1 MSEVSEFQRLID
13 RAQALIRLTAHRRPI
28 SEPTEK
34 AYKAVFDKMWK
45 TKNLDPLR
53 ADDSLDTYHH
63 RRAAMQWGVTHVL
76 LLLMR
81 NIGTAIRDKNADEL
95 TKSELRLRTALD
107 LIEPALVLEPP
118 MQPGELP
125 WQRTPSRWRQ
135 APGQKPQRGAKSKK
149 HVLREL
155 PRDWDMRLW
164 EGTPADWKYRE
175 VLAVHLIVPVRPEE
189 LVPGARPSGHSPGVT
204 LELRS
209 ENRLVVTFAP
219 VKSHDGLY
227 GTEQTEIC
235 LNPLVMKGPAQF
247 LAGRCE
253 AAGGLI
259 IISTPSKNAFRKALE
274 DLGRRALP
282 GIRTTITAYVC
293 RQQLLADLKATLG
306 AGGKVAAAAGHCTDR
321 TQSRYGYVQNGRKR
335 PGYIEINAKRKPVAG
350 NAERVRRLSGKK
362 LPRRKV

>member
-1 MSEVSEFQRLID
+1 MSEFQRLID

-28 SEPTEK
+28 SEQTIK
-34 AYKAVFDKMWK
+34 SYVSVFEKMWK

-53 ADDSLDTYHH
+53 AGDSLDTYHH
-63 RRAAMQWGVTHVL
+63 RRAAMQWGVTRIL
-76 LLLMR
+76 LLLIR
-81 NIGTAIRDKNADEL
+81 DIGTTVGDKNADEL
-95 TKSELRLRTALD
+95 QKLEFRLRKALE

-125 WQRTPSRWRQ
+125 WKRPPSRWQQ

-155 PRDWDMRLW
+155 PPDWGERLW

-209 ENRLVVTFAP
+209 ENCLVVTFAP

-227 GTEQTEIC
+227 GTELTEIC
-235 LNPLVMKGPAQF
+235 LDPKVMKGPAQF
-247 LAGRCE
+247 LAGLCQ
-253 AAGGLI
+253 AAGGCVI
-259 IISTPSKNAFRKALE
+259 VSAPSKNAFRKALE
-274 DLGRRALP
+274 DLGRKALP
-282 GIRTTITAYVC
+282 GITTTISAYVC
-293 RQQLLADLKATLG
+293 RQQLLADLKVTFG

-321 TQSRYGYVQNGRKR
+321 TQSRYGYVQNGRKLH
-335 PGYIEINAKRKPVAG
+335 GYIGISARREPVVG
-350 NAERVRRLSGKK
+350 NVERARRLFGRE
-362 LPRRKV
+362 LPRRRV